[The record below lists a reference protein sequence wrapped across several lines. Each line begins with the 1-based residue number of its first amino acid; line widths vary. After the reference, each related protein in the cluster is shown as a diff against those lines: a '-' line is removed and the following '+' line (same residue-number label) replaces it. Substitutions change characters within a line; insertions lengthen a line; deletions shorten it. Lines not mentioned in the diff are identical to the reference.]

1 MRTED
6 CQRHNGPNSWMFYF
20 WSTVMQTVLGVVF
33 EGRNCALDNLLSE
46 TCLFSFISVPST
58 DRQASYNSSMVA
70 TAIINQTTRAH
81 PFYHDDDGDYHYH
94 YYHCIIIIIIIII
107 INWTTQ
113 AHPWWRGEVIW
124 INNDNHEYHS
134 DQASS

>member
-1 MRTED
+1 
-6 CQRHNGPNSWMFYF
+6 MFLFLVHCYADSPRSSF
-20 WSTVMQTVLGVVF
+20 LIYIVVF

-81 PFYHDDDGDYHYH
+81 PFYHDDDGDYHYC

-107 INWTTQ
+107 IN
-113 AHPWWRGEVIW
+113 
-124 INNDNHEYHS
+124 
-134 DQASS
+134 